1 MPESDVRLRL
11 HAAGFDPCAC
21 RGKEALMVGWNKKYT
36 AEEVAAWANQ
46 YPTWTNTGIRTSN
59 APAFDIDI
67 KNEEAAEAAEE
78 LIRNLYAD
86 RGTLLTRIGE
96 APKRA
101 LLFRTARPF
110 PKIRVNFV
118 APNGSSHH
126 IEMLGDGQQ
135 LVVNG
140 IHPTTKKPY
149 CWQGGYQPG
158 DIAWKDLPE
167 INEDEARSLVALV
180 SEMLITQFGLQEA
193 ESEHEH
199 TENGEPTGPVDAEAE
214 LAALAPTGAAVN
226 FVHRRVIP
234 SLLRRALSPQQVLNL
249 VVDATMAMATKHGL
263 DWTREREIK
272 DVTSRINSGL
282 KLIQEDYD
290 PTSGEV
296 PDWLAEEFV
305 DDWIKVLQ
313 DGGRPQ
319 LSRNRGGWYVRNTP
333 RRKAADP
340 TEDASHGTEERPHAS
355 NNSNEEPPRTDGEK
369 YYRFKL
375 VPFAGMRP
383 GLEQLYLVDE
393 LIPATGL
400 VDIWGKAKCFKSFWT
415 LDLMLHV
422 AQGWEYRDRR
432 VRQGTVVYCAFEGGH
447 GYKKRIEA
455 QRRHYKISDDANVPL
470 FVMSGQASL
479 VKDRKLLIADI
490 KAQLNGKSP
499 AAVVLDTLNRSID
512 GSESK
517 DTDMGAY
524 VNAASAIRDA
534 FACAVVIVHHCG
546 LDETRP
552 RGHTSLPG
560 AVDAQLAVTRE
571 GMTVTVTVEM
581 MRDGPEDTVVTSKLE
596 SIDVGEDEAGKVLT
610 SLVVVPSEA
619 PIHTDRRKWSRGLA
633 VFHNALIDALTAA
646 GEIIREANDNYS
658 PQVRAVDLEHVSTE
672 FYATYPAKGDSEDQR
687 QENRR
692 RQFNR
697 CVSTAQG
704 ERLIRVSVRAKRTMV
719 WPAVGTT

>member
-1 MPESDVRLRL
+1 
-11 HAAGFDPCAC
+11 
-21 RGKEALMVGWNKKYT
+21 
-36 AEEVAAWANQ
+36 
-46 YPTWTNTGIRTSN
+46 
-59 APAFDIDI
+59 
-67 KNEEAAEAAEE
+67 
-78 LIRNLYAD
+78 
-86 RGTLLTRIGE
+86 
-96 APKRA
+96 
-101 LLFRTARPF
+101 
-110 PKIRVNFV
+110 
-118 APNGSSHH
+118 
-126 IEMLGDGQQ
+126 
-135 LVVNG
+135 
-140 IHPTTKKPY
+140 
-149 CWQGGYQPG
+149 
-158 DIAWKDLPE
+158 
-167 INEDEARSLVALV
+167 
-180 SEMLITQFGLQEA
+180 
-193 ESEHEH
+193 
-199 TENGEPTGPVDAEAE
+199 
-214 LAALAPTGAAVN
+214 
-226 FVHRRVIP
+226 
-234 SLLRRALSPQQVLNL
+234 
-249 VVDATMAMATKHGL
+249 
-263 DWTREREIK
+263 
-272 DVTSRINSGL
+272 
-282 KLIQEDYD
+282 
-290 PTSGEV
+290 
-296 PDWLAEEFV
+296 
-305 DDWIKVLQ
+305 
-313 DGGRPQ
+313 
-319 LSRNRGGWYVRNTP
+319 
-333 RRKAADP
+333 
-340 TEDASHGTEERPHAS
+340 
-355 NNSNEEPPRTDGEK
+355 
-369 YYRFKL
+369 
-375 VPFAGMRP
+375 
-383 GLEQLYLVDE
+383 
-393 LIPATGL
+393 
-400 VDIWGKAKCFKSFWT
+400 
-415 LDLMLHV
+415 
-422 AQGWEYRDRR
+422 

>member
-1 MPESDVRLRL
+1 
-11 HAAGFDPCAC
+11 
-21 RGKEALMVGWNKKYT
+21 
-36 AEEVAAWANQ
+36 
-46 YPTWTNTGIRTSN
+46 
-59 APAFDIDI
+59 
-67 KNEEAAEAAEE
+67 
-78 LIRNLYAD
+78 
-86 RGTLLTRIGE
+86 
-96 APKRA
+96 
-101 LLFRTARPF
+101 
-110 PKIRVNFV
+110 
-118 APNGSSHH
+118 
-126 IEMLGDGQQ
+126 
-135 LVVNG
+135 
-140 IHPTTKKPY
+140 
-149 CWQGGYQPG
+149 
-158 DIAWKDLPE
+158 
-167 INEDEARSLVALV
+167 
-180 SEMLITQFGLQEA
+180 MLITQFGFQEA